1 MTWADS
7 VPNLLI
13 GLREGLEA
21 GLVVTILLAAVR
33 KTASVRKDP
42 AHNAETCDS
51 GISTAPIWLGVLGAV
66 TLAGAF
72 AAVLTFSV
80 SVLTSAGQEAVG
92 GLLSVLA
99 VGLVTAMI
107 FWMRR
112 TAASLSAH
120 LRGEVRRAAA
130 IGAGALT
137 LTAFLSVGREGLETT
152 LFLWTAAKASGQ
164 TAGPLVGAAIGIT
177 AAVILCWLL
186 YRRAVHL
193 NVGVFFNRTAIALIV
208 IAAGVLAYGLGDLQD
223 AGWLPGHAWVAFDL
237 TAHIDPGSW
246 WASIITGITE
256 LSPKMTVLQVTAWL
270 AYLVVVIPAFISAGR
285 SAVGK
290 GAASK
295 TTSTAAA
302 AVTASAVQAGAAP
315 AEAASASEAAAPAPA
330 ASAALETATAA
341 EDVRGNSAIPAL
353 AAPVPAVGPV
363 LAVGLVPV
371 VAPVGGTARANGA
384 PNDAGNPNGPG
395 ASRDSGAPSVPASP
409 GEPIDRGEPSGT
421 GEPATPAGP
430 GGPAVPDGT
439 GEAGAPRERG
449 RWERVAG
456 RRPWLVAG
464 VLVTVPAVA
473 AGVTIAALPSGSAN
487 SATAVTVSRTNCAPE
502 WSSAKTGTQTITV
515 TNNSGLAGEINL
527 DNAAGAVVGE
537 IETIGP
543 GTSAPL
549 TATLG
554 AGTYTFR
561 CLMGSAPVTAS
572 QSVTVSAVAGTT
584 TAAGVA
590 NTVPV
595 AVKPVTVNDLTPP
608 NKLYQSYAAVQ
619 LTDLAE
625 DVAMLEADLSHNKIP
640 QAQKDWLTAQLAWER
655 VGASYD
661 SFGDLGLAVDGLPD
675 GLPDGVNDKGFT
687 GLHRLEYGL
696 WHGQSAKEL
705 LPVTQTLAKNV
716 ATVKKNLA
724 SDDLT
729 GDPTQLPVRAHEI
742 VEDALRDHLSAI
754 DDQGAGAAYAM
765 TWADTQIDKV
775 VLGYLASLLNERQPG
790 LVATADSQLAALDQ
804 ALLASKANGQWQ
816 SPAAVT
822 AGQRQQVNAAIGA
835 LLETLAAVPD
845 LLEVPP
851 TH

>member
-1 MTWADS
+1 LASVTWADS

-33 KTASVRKDP
+33 KASPRG
-42 AHNAETCDS
+42 S
-51 GISTAPIWLGVLGAV
+51 GGTVSTAPIWLGVLGAV

-99 VGLVTAMI
+99 VCLVTGMI

-120 LRGEVRRAAA
+120 LRGEVERAAA
-130 IGAGALT
+130 IGTGALT

-164 TAGPLVGAAIGIT
+164 TAGPLIGAAVGIV
-177 AAVILCWLL
+177 AAILLCWLL
-186 YRRAVHL
+186 YRRTVHL

-246 WASIITGITE
+246 WASIVTGITE

-270 AYLVVVIPAFISAGR
+270 AYLVVVIPAFLRAGR
-285 SAVGK
+285 
-290 GAASK
+290 
-295 TTSTAAA
+295 
-302 AVTASAVQAGAAP
+302 P
-315 AEAASASEAAAPAPA
+315 AAAPTAPEASARVPAPA
-330 ASAALETATAA
+330 
-341 EDVRGNSAIPAL
+341 G
-353 AAPVPAVGPV
+353 AAPVPAPAG
-363 LAVGLVPV
+363 A
-371 VAPVGGTARANGA
+371 GTAPAATA
-384 PNDAGNPNGPG
+384 P
-395 ASRDSGAPSVPASP
+395 
-409 GEPIDRGEPSGT
+409 
-421 GEPATPAGP
+421 
-430 GGPAVPDGT
+430 
-439 GEAGAPRERG
+439 
-449 RWERVAG
+449 RWERFAG

-464 VLVTVPAVA
+464 VVVAVPALA
-473 AGVTIAALPSGSAN
+473 AGVTIAALPAAATSA
-487 SATAVTVSRTNCAPE
+487 STVTVTRTDCAPE
-502 WSSAKTGTQTITV
+502 WSSAQTGTQTITV

-527 DNAAGAVVGE
+527 DNASGAVIGE

-554 AGTYTFR
+554 AGTYTIR
-561 CLMGSAPVTAS
+561 CLMGSRPATAS
-572 QSVTVSAVAGTT
+572 PPVTVSAGGAATVA
-584 TAAGVA
+584 
-590 NTVPV
+590 PV
-595 AVKPVTVNDLTPP
+595 AVKPVTLGELTGP
-608 NKLYQSYAAVQ
+608 NKLYQGYAATQ
-619 LTDLAE
+619 LDALAKA
-625 DVAMLEADLSHNKIP
+625 VAAIEADLRRSSLARAKT
-640 QAQKDWLTAQLAWER
+640 DWLAAQLDWER

-696 WHGQSAKEL
+696 WHGQSATEL
-705 LPVTQTLAKNV
+705 LPVAETLARNV
-716 ATVKKNLA
+716 TTIQDNLPNVNLA
-724 SDDLT
+724 
-729 GDPTQLPVRAHEI
+729 GDPTQLPIRAHEI
-742 VEDALRDHLSAI
+742 IEDALRDHLSGL
-754 DDQGAGAAYAM
+754 DDQGAGDAYPM
-765 TWADTQIDKV
+765 TYADNQVDRV
-775 VLGYLASLLNERQPG
+775 VLGYLANLIDQREPG
-790 LVATADSQLAALDQ
+790 LVATADSQLATLDR
-804 ALLASKANGQWQ
+804 ALLATRDNGQWQ
-816 SPAAVT
+816 SLTAVSLD
-822 AGQRQQVNAAIGA
+822 QRQQVNAAIGA
-835 LLETLAAVPD
+835 LLETLASVPD

-851 TH
+851 AH